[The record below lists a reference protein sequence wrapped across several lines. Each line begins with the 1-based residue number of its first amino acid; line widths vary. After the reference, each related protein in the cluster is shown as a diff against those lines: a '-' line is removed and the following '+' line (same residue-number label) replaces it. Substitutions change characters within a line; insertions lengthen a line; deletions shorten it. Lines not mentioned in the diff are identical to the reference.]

1 MENQLNTI
9 SIMVVDDEK
18 DIQDGCERILT
29 RMGCRVVTASRGEE
43 ALHALKH
50 EPVSIVL
57 LDLMMPGIGGMEV
70 LQRIQKIDDQ
80 ILVIVITGYAT
91 IDTAIEAMKQG
102 AYDFIPKPF
111 TPDQLRIRVERA
123 LEKLQLT
130 REAEQM
136 DRERRKTLADL
147 DTEKSRIRTIVESLP
162 SGVVVTNSQ
171 GQVALMNPAF
181 LLHLGLDPER
191 GPGDPIEA
199 YVPDQGFCNLVLEL
213 SQGKHVNPDD
223 LPTYEFVL
231 HGEKYFQ
238 ARGRPVQ
245 GEEMEY
251 QGAVVVLED
260 ITTLKVLDQ
269 VKSEFVAK
277 VSHELRSPLS
287 TIHEQLAMVLGEM
300 VGDESKNDQ
309 YILARAKEKTH
320 GLISLIGDLLDLSRI
335 EAGIVHQEPKPVR
348 LEELLKSIVDFLGTR
363 AKGRRQAVILELS
376 ENRFPLFTAD
386 PMVLE
391 SIFGNLITNAINYTP
406 DGGEV
411 KISAGFNEKTMH
423 VTVKDNGF
431 GIEARHLEQIF
442 ERFYRVK
449 DEKTRYITGTGL
461 GLPIV
466 KGLLDSLGG
475 TISVQSTPGKGS
487 AFTVLL
493 PVQEPLE
500 TLPVQP

>member
-1 MENQLNTI
+1 M
-9 SIMVVDDEK
+9 
-18 DIQDGCERILT
+18 
-29 RMGCRVVTASRGEE
+29 
-43 ALHALKH
+43 
-50 EPVSIVL
+50 
-57 LDLMMPGIGGMEV
+57 
-70 LQRIQKIDDQ
+70 
-80 ILVIVITGYAT
+80 
-91 IDTAIEAMKQG
+91 
-102 AYDFIPKPF
+102 
-111 TPDQLRIRVERA
+111 
-123 LEKLQLT
+123 
-130 REAEQM
+130 
-136 DRERRKTLADL
+136 
-147 DTEKSRIRTIVESLP
+147 
-162 SGVVVTNSQ
+162 
-171 GQVALMNPAF
+171 
-181 LLHLGLDPER
+181 
-191 GPGDPIEA
+191 
-199 YVPDQGFCNLVLEL
+199 
-213 SQGKHVNPDD
+213 
-223 LPTYEFVL
+223 
-231 HGEKYFQ
+231 
-238 ARGRPVQ
+238 Q

-260 ITTLKVLDQ
+260 ITALKVLDQ

-411 KISAGFNEKTMH
+411 KISAGFNEKSMH

-475 TISVQSTPGKGS
+475 TISVRSTPGKGS

-493 PVQEPLE
+493 PVQEPSE